1 MPGTICSRTPEHKR
15 NVISFITRLRS
26 LTPTVHLEREPGQG
40 EKSHHHHQHLDDLE
54 LTIYIM
60 TVVSVSVRQPYLLL
74 VVHHHEVS
82 L

>member
-54 LTIYIM
+54 LTIYIVCSECECE
-60 TVVSVSVRQPYLLL
+60 TALPSFCCSSP
-74 VVHHHEVS
+74 
-82 L
+82 